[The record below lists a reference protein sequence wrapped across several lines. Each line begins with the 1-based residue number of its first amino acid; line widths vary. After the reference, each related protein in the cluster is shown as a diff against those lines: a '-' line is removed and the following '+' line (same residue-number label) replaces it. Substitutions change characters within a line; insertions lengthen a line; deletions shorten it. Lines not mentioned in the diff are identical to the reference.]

1 MGERDDRPTER
12 VFDSSVHGAVEPPV
26 VDGVDAAEW
35 RSLID
40 RGRQQGSVH
49 AEQVTHVLRHVE
61 LTGDVLDSISHT
73 LTEAGISLDETV
85 DEADV
90 VDEPDDTPTDV
101 PRIADRESDDAD
113 EHLLSRRRR
122 RRVKRAAPRTRGP
135 DVGWRADV
143 PAGDRPG
150 RPADG

>member
-1 MGERDDRPTER
+1 MGERDDRPAETG
-12 VFDSSVHGAVEPPV
+12 FDPSALGAVEPPV
-26 VDGVDAAEW
+26 TDGVDAVEW
-35 RSLID
+35 QSLID

-61 LTGDVLDSISHT
+61 LTGDVLDSITHT

-90 VDEPDDTPTDV
+90 ADEADDTPTV
-101 PRIADRESDDAD
+101 TPRMADRETDEAD

-122 RRVKRAAPRTRGP
+122 RRVKRAAPRQ
-135 DVGWRADV
+135 RA
-143 PAGDRPG
+143 
-150 RPADG
+150 